1 MGRINARLLEKIA
14 DKKGITVKA
23 AYPLVTKVVQET
35 FLERDLAALVLAG
48 RLGVGINKYSTAV
61 QREQVRGYMGGGARP
76 RDAAQPPV
84 PVAAVP
90 VRQRSV
96 KQGKRAKPKDNSV
109 FVIHGRDLKLR
120 DSMFAFL
127 AALGCKPIEF
137 HQAVARVRG
146 TGNPFVGAVLDT
158 VFEQTQA
165 LIVLFSPD
173 EEVLLKEQFL
183 QTKEKRKPRDQARAN
198 VIFESGMALAR
209 HEEKTIM
216 VQVGDMASFSDIGG
230 RHMAHLD
237 DSFESRN
244 AFVERL
250 SKICKVDRSGNAWAK
265 AGNFNPTLAPKKPQ
279 RTR

>member
-1 MGRINARLLEKIA
+1 MGRIDSRLLERIA
-14 DKKGITVKA
+14 GKKGITVKA
-23 AYPLVTKVVQET
+23 VYPLVTKIVQET

-48 RLGVGINKYSTAV
+48 RLGLGINKYSTAA
-61 QREQVRGYMGGGARP
+61 QREQIRGYMGGGARP
-76 RDAAQPPV
+76 QDTSPPPMPIAAGPL
-84 PVAAVP
+84 
-90 VRQRSV
+90 RQRAG
-96 KQGKRAKPKDNSV
+96 KAIKRARPKDNSV
-109 FVIHGRDLKLR
+109 FVIHGRDLALR

-158 VFEQTQA
+158 VFEQTEA

-173 EEVLLKEQFL
+173 EEVFLKEQFL
-183 QTKEKRKPRDQARAN
+183 QANERSKPREQARAN
-198 VIFESGMALAR
+198 VIFEAGMALAR

-216 VQVGDMASFSDIGG
+216 VQVGDMPSFSDIGG

-244 AFVERL
+244 AFVGRL
-250 SKICKVDRSGNAWAK
+250 SKICKVDRTGNAWAR
-265 AGNFNPTLAPKKPQ
+265 AGNFNPTQAPKKP
-279 RTR
+279 RRAR